1 MANRRRRKRRRQGKA
16 AARQNIDVQRA
27 RGVVAKFERQETAD
41 MAAARSKEARES
53 IAQQRRDLD
62 AQGTHAQ
69 RLAAARSR
77 AARGQTESAER
88 VRGVIETN
96 IASRPQRHGQAR
108 EVAGQ
113 MEAVG
118 QARRVIAQA
127 RQGQGDAPP
136 PGSVERAQA
145 IIAQAGAKPVVR
157 LGGTTPTTQPAER
170 PAESPT
176 TQPAPSQESQDRVRE
191 VVKDRLKG
199 RAAYERA
206 KGLLQRVGSG
216 GGNSL
221 GRESSGRDVV
231 MRVRRAGDNAAG
243 QAMRALEE
251 MAGHANQG
259 SVSERE
265 SVLADIDAYKK
276 SQGIDLAKT
285 SDPRVAVVAAR
296 INMARKG
303 LEVQRIVETKATAKE
318 KAKVK
323 SPEQLSVESLVDLMG
338 KSDPEQRRAALDL
351 FEQKHAGVDLKKYP
365 GLGEAVRTA
374 RARLKEEEG
383 QERRG
388 ELTTLIEAADVEDH
402 EAAATALRQI
412 DEQFKPAE
420 QEKLG
425 LKGRVDIVRKRLKQE
440 THIRQLR
447 RLETRHGARL
457 KVLEGRRDT
466 LESERAA
473 AVAASVAARQAEED
487 SLARSAVSKTAA
499 VLDKTRVIALHHTR
513 MVRITEKLKELEPK
527 IETARTAYTDAV
539 KAIDDYYGSLER
551 EATAGD
557 KTPTT
562 QPASSGVVAIRQ
574 RLEGG
579 ESWDNA
585 VADLDPDSLT
595 DDQLDVL
602 DELREQYRK
611 K

>member
-1 MANRRRRKRRRQGKA
+1 M
-16 AARQNIDVQRA
+16 
-27 RGVVAKFERQETAD
+27 
-41 MAAARSKEARES
+41 
-53 IAQQRRDLD
+53 
-62 AQGTHAQ
+62 
-69 RLAAARSR
+69 
-77 AARGQTESAER
+77 
-88 VRGVIETN
+88 
-96 IASRPQRHGQAR
+96 
-108 EVAGQ
+108 
-113 MEAVG
+113 
-118 QARRVIAQA
+118 
-127 RQGQGDAPP
+127 
-136 PGSVERAQA
+136 
-145 IIAQAGAKPVVR
+145 
-157 LGGTTPTTQPAER
+157 
-170 PAESPT
+170 
-176 TQPAPSQESQDRVRE
+176 
-191 VVKDRLKG
+191 
-199 RAAYERA
+199 
-206 KGLLQRVGSG
+206 
-216 GGNSL
+216 
-221 GRESSGRDVV
+221 
-231 MRVRRAGDNAAG
+231 
-243 QAMRALEE
+243 
-251 MAGHANQG
+251 
-259 SVSERE
+259 
-265 SVLADIDAYKK
+265 
-276 SQGIDLAKT
+276 
-285 SDPRVAVVAAR
+285 
-296 INMARKG
+296 
-303 LEVQRIVETKATAKE
+303 
-318 KAKVK
+318 K

-473 AVAASVAARQAEED
+473 AVAAIVAARQAEED
-487 SLARSAVSKTAA
+487 SLARSAVSETAA